1 VLAIVVRVE
10 SSYLGLGVICRTV
23 LKKQEVLR

>member
-10 SSYLGLGVICRTV
+10 SSYLGLGVIGRTV